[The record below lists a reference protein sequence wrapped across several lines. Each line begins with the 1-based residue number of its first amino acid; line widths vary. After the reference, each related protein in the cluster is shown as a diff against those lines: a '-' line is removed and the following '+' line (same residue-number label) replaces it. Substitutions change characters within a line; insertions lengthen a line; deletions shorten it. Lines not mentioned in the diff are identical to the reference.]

1 MGFLERCFLVFF
13 QTSLTA
19 GIFILFVLAFLR
31 IFGNKVSI
39 KVKYLLWSL
48 VFIRLIVPV
57 MPQTNVD
64 YNNVGKIISDFQ
76 LNNNETLIESDNDGS
91 ISKSNN
97 MIDINKQLGTG
108 NYLQENINEEFIQYE
123 KNNALKVVVD
133 VAAVLWCG
141 GMAVLAFT
149 LILSLF
155 HFKKELKNLE
165 KVNDENIIKIL
176 NKLKN
181 SINLKSHI
189 GIYRC
194 DNRKS
199 PCIYGIIKPK
209 IYLPECVL
217 KLDESML
224 SHILLHELIHYKRKD
239 LYINVLSWITLLLHW
254 FNPLVWIATKKM
266 KAYREYA
273 CDCCVLESLGEEENI
288 DYGMTIINLSK
299 LFIQNKG
306 IQFGLG
312 FERSNII
319 KGRIEMVKE
328 FKKGSFKI
336 SVKTALG
343 CLVAAVVVCTNGVV
357 VNAVNLD
364 NSSVENVVS
373 QAMTENKHEFLIDSP
388 FKVYES
394 INKAKEIAGFE
405 FKLPEN
411 TLGADKPE
419 QYQVTKVSD
428 DSNAISIYFI
438 GNDNGRGFTL
448 NIFKDDPEDALS
460 KIYESHN
467 RFGDKN
473 DNVIE
478 YNKEQLNVGG
488 VKGYSVTQRVTTP
501 ERIIDGNTIP
511 KEIDEGKYFV
521 WENDS
526 VWYCIPYANKYDID
540 GQVDESND
548 LEYEDLDKIASSLKN
563 INEIKNIDYL
573 TEVESELSIDTGLM
587 NVYDK
592 DDLQK
597 AEKKLGFNAKF
608 PLTIKDTKI
617 QDSLLDITM
626 DSDIDSNDINYELI
640 NYYKDE
646 NNRITFAQSKHD
658 SYNQYNSAKNNGYI
672 VWDGNRMDTEK
683 VEIDGH
689 EVYRSMDKEEYKV
702 DPKEIITVYYF
713 WEEDGIYYSIT
724 LFNTDGYNDE
734 IAEEFIKSKT
744 VD

>member
-76 LNNNETLIESDNDGS
+76 LNNNERIISSYNNSS
-91 ISKSNN
+91 ILTSNKMSN
-97 MIDINKQLGTG
+97 INKQLRIS
-108 NYLQENINEEFIQYE
+108 NYAQENVNEVSAQHE
-123 KNNALKVVVD
+123 KNNILKTLVD
-133 VAAVLWCG
+133 VAAVLWCTG
-141 GMAVLAFT
+141 IAVLTFT
-149 LILSLF
+149 LILSLV
-155 HFKKELKNLE
+155 HFKKESNCLE
-165 KVNDENIIKIL
+165 KVNDKNVIKVL
-176 NKLKN
+176 NKLKKN
-181 SINLKSHI
+181 INLKSHI
-189 GIYRC
+189 DIYRC

-224 SHILLHELIHYKRKD
+224 SHILLHKLIHYKRKD

-428 DSNAISIYFI
+428 DSNALSIYFI

-448 NIFKDDPEDALS
+448 NIFKDEPTDALR
-460 KIYESHN
+460 KIYESHSTLDGTIN
-467 RFGDKN
+467 RDGDTF
-473 DNVIE
+473 E
-478 YNKEQLNVGG
+478 YNKEQMNIGNVE
-488 VKGYSVTQRVTTP
+488 GYSITQKVTTP
-501 ERIIDGNTIP
+501 ERVIDGNTIP
-511 KEIDEGKYFV
+511 SEIDEGKYFV
-521 WENDS
+521 WKNDGL
-526 VWYCIPYANKYDID
+526 WYGISYSSKYESD
-540 GQVDESND
+540 GEVKEFNDFEYVD
-548 LEYEDLDKIASSLKN
+548 LEKIASSLKN
-563 INEIKNIDYL
+563 IDEIKNIDYL
-573 TEVESELSIDTGLM
+573 TESEEELSIDTGIM

-597 AEKKLGFNAKF
+597 AEKK
-608 PLTIKDTKI
+608 T
-617 QDSLLDITM
+617 
-626 DSDIDSNDINYELI
+626 
-640 NYYKDE
+640 
-646 NNRITFAQSKHD
+646 R
-658 SYNQYNSAKNNGYI
+658 
-672 VWDGNRMDTEK
+672 V
-683 VEIDGH
+683 
-689 EVYRSMDKEEYKV
+689 
-702 DPKEIITVYYF
+702 
-713 WEEDGIYYSIT
+713 
-724 LFNTDGYNDE
+724 
-734 IAEEFIKSKT
+734 
-744 VD
+744 